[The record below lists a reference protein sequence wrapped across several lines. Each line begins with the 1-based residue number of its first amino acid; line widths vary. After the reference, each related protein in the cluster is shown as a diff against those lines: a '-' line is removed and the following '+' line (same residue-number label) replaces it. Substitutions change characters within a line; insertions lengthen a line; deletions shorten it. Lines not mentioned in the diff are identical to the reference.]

1 MRVLYAFRV
10 FYDFRVLYD
19 FRVFCELR
27 VLYDFRVF
35 CDMRK
40 WYDFRVFCHMGV
52 LYYIWLV
59 WVLYGDIY
67 IYIYII
73 NIFFFINLLTEGC
86 RKRGFFG
93 VTTQTKKGVII

>member
-67 IYIYII
+67 IYII
-73 NIFFFINLLTEGC
+73 NIFLFINLLTEGC
-86 RKRGFFG
+86 RKRGFFWG
-93 VTTQTKKGVII
+93 YNTN